1 MSPRSLALRSIHHM
15 PVHTASNVL
24 CQQHP
29 MCSKSTDPNRRRP
42 QRCDSDELLSVQPKR
57 VTSRAVTYP
66 CCGPQHA
73 TRPWRPQLNGTW
85 LPLHN
90 NMSVVFAPI
99 SINIHNR
106 PNMQPRRVDASTASN
121 DSWLRTNSMIS
132 SFDTAYGD
140 ESEPPTAAAAAAAA
154 GATRLPSWRK
164 GQQDPPPR
172 RSVCARSDL
181 SPTGRHTTCRT
192 TTTCKKHE
200 VVKAGHCVVVFFFAK
215 VAQTENAAPG
225 DARAPPRPAYP

>member
-1 MSPRSLALRSIHHM
+1 M

-73 TRPWRPQLNGTW
+73 TRLWRPQLHSTG

-90 NMSVVFAPI
+90 NMAVVVAPI

-154 GATRLPSWRK
+154 AGATRLPSWRK

-172 RSVCARSDL
+172 RSVYARSDL
-181 SPTGRHTTCRT
+181 SPAGRHTPAELLL
-192 TTTCKKHE
+192 H
-200 VVKAGHCVVVFFFAK
+200 VKNMRLSKLGTASSYFFSQK
-215 VAQTENAAPG
+215 
-225 DARAPPRPAYP
+225 

>member
-1 MSPRSLALRSIHHM
+1 M

-29 MCSKSTDPNRRRP
+29 MCSESTDPNRRRP
-42 QRCDSDELLSVQPKR
+42 QRCDSDAALRPTEKSHQQGRHLPMLWPSTPPDCGDHRCTAPGCRFTTTRQ
-57 VTSRAVTYP
+57 SR
-66 CCGPQHA
+66 
-73 TRPWRPQLNGTW
+73 
-85 LPLHN
+85 
-90 NMSVVFAPI
+90 PI

-172 RSVCARSDL
+172 RSVYARSDL

-192 TTTCKKHE
+192 TTT
-200 VVKAGHCVVVFFFAK
+200 
-215 VAQTENAAPG
+215 
-225 DARAPPRPAYP
+225 